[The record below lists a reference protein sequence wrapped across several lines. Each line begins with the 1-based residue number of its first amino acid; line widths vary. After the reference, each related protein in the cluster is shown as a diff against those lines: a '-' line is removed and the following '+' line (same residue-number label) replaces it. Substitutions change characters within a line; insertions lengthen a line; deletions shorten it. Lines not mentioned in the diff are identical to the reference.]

1 MISHT
6 PNSILEKR
14 VDQLNAELKI
24 KIELITSM
32 RLEINT
38 LKKKRNKVDPKTTEQ
53 KKIDNLTDI
62 LHTQNAL
69 ISELKKGVTKEQ
81 AKALNSSAVKKLT
94 KKQGDLEAQLFSA
107 LEAIKKLKEKK
118 STAKIQEH
126 VTSKK
131 KASDLADLL
140 ANALDEA
147 SPSAPVKEYLERTLH
162 TMRKTTDISVLR
174 HFFIQAIEGF
184 ELRAQELKRRKKDS

>member
-6 PNSILEKR
+6 PNSLLEKR

-32 RLEINT
+32 RLEINS
-38 LKKKRNKVDPKTTEQ
+38 LKKKQNKVDPKTIEQ
-53 KKIDNLTDI
+53 KKIDNLTDV

-69 ISELKKGVTKEQ
+69 ISELKKGVTEQQ

-94 KKQGDLEAQLFSA
+94 EKQDDLEARLFSA
-107 LEAIKKLKEKK
+107 LETIKMLKEKK
-118 STAKIQEH
+118 STVKIQEH

-131 KASDLADLL
+131 KASELADLL

-162 TMRKTTDISVLR
+162 TIRKTTNISVLE

-184 ELRAQELKRRKKDS
+184 ELRAQELKRLEKD